1 MPIPHGGEM
10 LPVIEINSGESSI
23 MKAVRIMEEGGVVA
37 YPTETFYGLGAD
49 IGNPQALEKIYTIKG
64 RDFSKPISIIIGDR
78 EDLAKFAKDI
88 TPAAEILMDRFW
100 PGGIT
105 LLFKASQDVPR
116 KLTAKTG
123 KIGIRLSSNPVATLL
138 AKSLSGAITATSA
151 NRSGRKECVSVE
163 EVVDCIGENLDAVID
178 GGKTPGGA
186 GSTIVDATVD
196 PPVVIRE
203 GVIPL
208 SAIYS
213 SNLQHTR

>member
-1 MPIPHGGEM
+1 MV
-10 LPVIEINSGESSI
+10 PVIEMDSDGPSV
-23 MKAVRIMEEGGVVA
+23 MKAVKIMEEGGVVA

-64 RDFSKPISIIIGDR
+64 RDFSKPISIIIGSR
-78 EDLAKFAKDI
+78 EDLARFAKEI

-123 KIGIRLSSNPVATLL
+123 KIGIRLSGNPVATLL
-138 AKSLSGAITATSA
+138 ARNLSGAITATSA
-151 NRSGRKECVSVE
+151 NRSGQKECVSVE
-163 EVVDCIGENLDAVID
+163 EVISSIGENLDAVID
-178 GGKTPGGA
+178 GGRTPGGA
-186 GSTIVDATVD
+186 GSTIVDTTVD

-203 GVIPL
+203 GVIPS
-208 SAIYS
+208 SAIHS
-213 SNLQHTR
+213 SDFQHIR